1 MHVNS
6 VLCPTSCPYALSSYH
21 SQPVN
26 AKRRW
31 RHRRFSLTNKRIEH
45 KCPESNVANPAHQQ
59 NIEHFHPSRP
69 VRHGELENHSD
80 LVCLML
86 KTATAQAIKTHGM
99 TRRDSQGTICQVS
112 VRYELW
118 NLLYYNMRTP
128 HKATLPVCWD
138 CTFQLPTLRG
148 GRCEVTRTPLPGWE
162 ADGADSEQSPFLL
175 FFAYSSLSC
184 LPECV
189 ISVWLCELPR
199 YCNLMPCLRTSPESV
214 GHHLRKHRKAIQT
227 GLIILNSF
235 SIFNIFDANHLIPN
249 LTVTRRVANIKDDEA
264 GV

>member
-1 MHVNS
+1 MKHYETCPSMHVNS

-21 SQPVN
+21 SRPVN

-80 LVCLML
+80 IVCLML
-86 KTATAQAIKTHGM
+86 KTATVQAIKTHGM
-99 TRRDSQGTICQVS
+99 TGRDSQGTICQVS
-112 VRYELW
+112 VRYEPW

-128 HKATLPVCWD
+128 HKAILPVCWD

-148 GRCEVTRTPLPGWE
+148 GRC
-162 ADGADSEQSPFLL
+162 
-175 FFAYSSLSC
+175 
-184 LPECV
+184 
-189 ISVWLCELPR
+189 
-199 YCNLMPCLRTSPESV
+199 
-214 GHHLRKHRKAIQT
+214 
-227 GLIILNSF
+227 
-235 SIFNIFDANHLIPN
+235 
-249 LTVTRRVANIKDDEA
+249 
-264 GV
+264 